1 MKKPIDKLG
10 IAILLSLGSV
20 ALLFAEQFASH
31 AALSRITP
39 WASIV
44 LSVVA
49 LALVLLGRRWSFV
62 RAAVIVASSLTLF
75 AGISLVA
82 VHRDTKSIEELWR
95 RNESRAIVST
105 LRAVGER
112 VQRLQ
117 EFSTAIGDEVT
128 GFVLENRPVSPEDS
142 LGFRLE
148 AFRLLE
154 AQAKRITGSGR
165 LPPGTEIGIQLFS
178 ENDRL
183 AWAGW
188 PQRLF
193 PQDSRFVSSGKNL
206 VYSRQV
212 SLYQILTH
220 IIPVEDG
227 SGGIAA
233 TVIVDM
239 PLEVNYRVSNKF
251 LKSSSFA
258 DDIVPATAADVRFD
272 YTPTPPNLPG
282 ALETYRAALI
292 KQERRVGR
300 RQKASADRA
309 QHGEPLLAYE
319 TFPAIIR
326 PVGEIGGDEN
336 TGLNGRALV
345 HSNFGNPLFTVTVI
359 SRPFRY
365 FLDSYQS
372 RYRVLTSTLTVL
384 ALLVFFVL
392 SLKLYPR
399 RLSGPLGLVKAIYL
413 VGVFVFLR
421 YWAVWFLPSVIDPRT
436 KLFDPAIYA
445 TPILHGLMRSA
456 GDLLITAVFFVVAI
470 YGVLKIT
477 RESIKRQPGGV
488 GERSRVLF
496 LLKGLLAAAIL
507 YGTFELA
514 SRFVKSVVINAN
526 PRLVGETMRLLKS
539 HAVVLHLS
547 TFLMLAGIFLAG
559 MILIWGVYRLGN
571 RRDTIET
578 SLTAAVGILIL
589 SALAGRWDF
598 ALLLPFLLLFI
609 VFAPRIVQR
618 EDLVAIVLVA
628 FSFVV
633 VVSLAAYVFLNED
646 YQVLKQAFV
655 QERVTEL
662 THPADNWK
670 VFILEDVLEKFS
682 QDNTIRQGLSK
693 PYSPNLQR
701 LAFDL
706 WAGSSLSLL
715 GYSSAI
721 HVFDAQD
728 SLVSRFSVEMP
739 YRVRVSEATERLE
752 TGSAQEWVVL
762 DLTTGTARGIV
773 RFYRGIVNIGDFSRG
788 MQGVPSGVGKI
799 VVDIPFFF
807 ESLAW
812 AARTGP
818 QTPEVLRN
826 VQEGG
831 IEPRLEETEALLL
844 ARLRGTRV
852 LESSSDVLPVGFA
865 FPQAEFEKAL
875 GLEWPLLETAGAP
888 YRYLVQ
894 EGDQP
899 GSYLLAGF
907 PVPRPLQHILRWS
920 TILSLYFFFAVGI
933 IILIILLKSLPF
945 LQQVLPTL
953 TPGRQ
958 LGFQQKLLASFL
970 IIALLPSIIL
980 GVFSIRLIKDRFI
993 QENKKEALTK
1003 AFSAQK
1009 SLSNVLLGE
1018 MDYLLDQT
1026 DPRMLVTGSVS
1037 RFGRW
1042 DRSRLVR
1049 VFARAG
1055 GPEDA
1060 YTEVGIDE
1068 ERPEGDAA
1076 VGGGDE
1082 RPAQEGATMAA
1093 WDVGELLGRFEADQ
1107 VFVDQSYGDPYLAAF
1122 SQPFSVVIG
1131 KELKTFVLYYARRLD
1146 GELLG
1151 EIADQVGA
1159 DVNVYDR
1166 GELIATSREGLLFGG
1181 FISSMM
1187 DASAFV
1193 KVSLMHVDESL
1204 VTEQAGRYTYE
1215 VAYLPVQ
1222 TSRPGENAAIG
1233 LPLLFA
1239 PESYHV
1245 EIQKTTSIVLSIFA
1259 LLSAATMGLGLLLA
1273 RGIFEPLKSLLEG
1286 TKRISRGDLT
1296 FKLPLKARDEIGTVV
1311 EAFNE
1316 MTDQLSRSLTALE
1329 ERRRY
1334 LEVILANIG
1343 TGVISMDADD
1353 RIRAVNDA
1361 AARILNIESAEL
1373 MGKSGAEL
1381 ADSAVAPQFF
1391 SLLAKRSEDEEPFVS
1406 SEVEI
1411 TMEGGPR
1418 TIKCMKTKLS
1428 TDGRY
1433 MGTVY
1438 VFEDLTE
1445 LISSKKLSAWV
1456 EMARQIAHEIKNP
1469 LTPIK
1474 LSTQFMVRA
1483 HEEKAEDFSTIFKES
1498 AETIIKQVEVLR
1510 HIASEFSSFGRLQH
1524 LQLAS
1529 RKILPQLVEI
1539 VSPYRKNTSGIEI
1552 CIHCSDSG
1560 LTAEYDAEAF
1570 RKICTNLIEN
1580 AMEAMTGGGQLDIM
1594 CSEREREGQQ
1604 QISISFLDTG
1614 PGLSDDVRHKLFEPY
1629 FSTKTTG
1636 TGLGLAIC
1644 RSLSREMGGDVV
1656 VANLEG
1662 GRGVEATLYL
1672 RSA

>member
-1 MKKPIDKLG
+1 MKKLIDKLG
-10 IAILLSLGSV
+10 VATLLSLGSI
-20 ALLFAEQFASH
+20 ALLLAEQFAAH
-31 AALSRITP
+31 DALSRITP
-39 WASIV
+39 WAAIL
-44 LSVVA
+44 LSV
-49 LALVLLGRRWSFV
+49 LALTLVFLGRQWSLV
-62 RAAVIVASSLTLF
+62 RAAVIIASSLTLF

-82 VHRDTKSIEELWR
+82 VHRDAKGIEGLWR
-95 RNESRAIVST
+95 KSETQTIVST
-105 LRAVGER
+105 LRAVGES

-117 EFSTAIGDEVT
+117 QFSTAIGDEVS
-128 GFVLENRPVSPEDS
+128 GLVLENRTISAEDS
-142 LGFRLE
+142 LAFRLE

-154 AQAKRITGSGR
+154 TQAKRITDSGR
-165 LPPGTEIGIQLFS
+165 LPPGTEIGIQLI
-178 ENDRL
+178 NDNGRM

-188 PQRLF
+188 PQQLF
-193 PQDSRFVSSGKNL
+193 GQDRRFVSSGKNL

-220 IIPVEDG
+220 IIPVDDG

-258 DDIVPATAADVRFD
+258 DDIVPASAADVRFD
-272 YTPTPPNLPG
+272 YTATTSNLPK
-282 ALETYRAALI
+282 AVEMYEEAFAKR
-292 KQERRVGR
+292 ERRNNR
-300 RQKASADRA
+300 AEKTAADRA
-309 QHGEPLLAYE
+309 EHQDSVLAYE
-319 TFPAIIR
+319 PFPAIIR
-326 PVGEIGGDEN
+326 PIGEIGGDEN

-345 HSNFGNPLFTVTVI
+345 HSNLGNPLFTVTVF

-372 RYRVLTSTLTVL
+372 RYRVLTSSLTLL
-384 ALLVFFVL
+384 ALFVYFVL
-392 SLKLYPR
+392 SLRLYPR
-399 RLSGPLGLVKAIYL
+399 RLAGPLGLVKAIYL
-413 VGVFVFLR
+413 VAVFVFLR

-456 GDLLITAVFFVVAI
+456 GDLLLTSIFFVAAI

-477 RESIKRQPGGV
+477 RESIKRQQNSV
-488 GERSRVLF
+488 GKRSTVLF
-496 LLKGLLAAAIL
+496 LFKGMVAAAIL

-526 PRLVGETMRLLKS
+526 PRLVGETMRLPES
-539 HAVVLHLS
+539 SAVVLHLS

-559 MILIWGVYRLGN
+559 MILVWGVYRLGN
-571 RRDTIET
+571 RRDAVA
-578 SLTAAVGILIL
+578 SSVTAAVAILIL
-589 SALAGRWDF
+589 SVWAGRWDI
-598 ALLLPFLLLFI
+598 ALLLSLFVLFI
-609 VFAPRIVQR
+609 IFAPRVVQR
-618 EDLVAIVLVA
+618 EDLVSTVLVA

-633 VVSLAAYVFLNED
+633 VVSAAAYVFLNED
-646 YQVLKQAFV
+646 YQALKRAFV

-682 QDNTIRQGLSK
+682 QDNTVRQALSK

-728 SLVSRFSVEMP
+728 SLVSRFTVEMP

-762 DLTTGTARGIV
+762 DLTTSTPRGIV
-773 RFYRGIVNIGDFSRG
+773 RFYRGIVNIGDFMLATG
-788 MQGVPSGVGKI
+788 GVPAHASIGKV

-807 ESLAW
+807 ESLGW

-852 LESSSDVLPVGFA
+852 LESSSDVLTVGFA
-865 FPQAEFEKAL
+865 FPEAEFEKAL
-875 GLEWPLLETAGAP
+875 GLEWPLLDTAGAP
-888 YRYLVQ
+888 YRYLVE
-894 EGDQP
+894 EGDRP
-899 GSYLLAGF
+899 GTYLLAGF
-907 PVPRPLQHILRWS
+907 PVPRTLQHILRWS
-920 TILSLYFFFAVGI
+920 TILSLYFFFAVSI
-933 IILIILLKSLPF
+933 IVLIILLKSLPF
-945 LQQVLPTL
+945 LQSVLPTL

-970 IIALLPSIIL
+970 LIALLPSIIL
-980 GVFSIRLIKDRFI
+980 GVFSIRLIRDRFV
-993 QENKKEALTK
+993 QENQKEALYK

-1026 DPRMLVTGSVS
+1026 DPRELVTGSVS
-1037 RFGRW
+1037 RFERW
-1042 DRSRLVR
+1042 DGSRLVK
-1049 VFARAG
+1049 VFTRSGEPEG
-1055 GPEDA
+1055 GYDA
-1060 YTEVGIDE
+1060 VGTDE
-1068 ERPEGDAA
+1068 EHTESDDAT
-1076 VGGGDE
+1076 V
-1082 RPAQEGATMAA
+1082 AA
-1093 WDVGELLGRFEADQ
+1093 RDVGELLGRFSADQ
-1107 VFVDQSYGDPYLAAF
+1107 VFVDQVDKTPYLAAF
-1122 SQPFSVVIG
+1122 SRPFHVVVDN
-1131 KELKTFVLYYARRLD
+1131 ELEEFVLYYARRLD

-1151 EIADQVGA
+1151 EIAEQVGA
-1159 DVNVYDR
+1159 DVNVYNR

-1187 DASAFV
+1187 DAGAFV
-1193 KVSLMHVDESL
+1193 KVSLMRVDESL
-1204 VTEQAGRYTYE
+1204 VTERAGRYTYE
-1215 VAYLPVQ
+1215 VAYLPIRS
-1222 TSRPGENAAIG
+1222 SRIDENAAIG
-1233 LPLLFA
+1233 LPLLFT

-1245 EIQKTTSIVLSIFA
+1245 EVQKTSSIVLSIFA
-1259 LLSAATMGLGLLLA
+1259 LLAAATMGLGLLLA
-1273 RGIFEPLKSLLEG
+1273 RGIFEPLKGLLEG
-1286 TKRISRGDLT
+1286 TKRISRGDLA
-1296 FKLPLKARDEIGTVV
+1296 FKLPSKRRDEIGTVV

-1316 MTDQLSRSLTALE
+1316 MTDQLSQSQSALE

-1343 TGVISMDADD
+1343 TGVISMDAED

-1361 AARILNIESAEL
+1361 AARILDE
-1373 MGKSGAEL
+1373 SGAEL
-1381 ADSAVAPQFF
+1381 VDSAVAPQFF
-1391 SLLAKRSEDEEPFVS
+1391 ELLAKRSDDEQRFVS

-1411 TMEGGPR
+1411 TMEGRPR
-1418 TIKCMKTKLS
+1418 TIKYMKTRLS
-1428 TDGRY
+1428 TDTRY

-1456 EMARQIAHEIKNP
+1456 EMSRQIAHEIKNP

-1483 HEEKAEDFSTIFKES
+1483 HEEKAEDFPTIFRES
-1498 AETIIKQVEVLR
+1498 SETIIRQVEVLR
-1510 HIASEFSSFGRLQH
+1510 HIASEFSSFGRLQQ
-1524 LQLAS
+1524 LQLVTQ
-1529 RKILPQLVEI
+1529 KVLPQLEEI
-1539 VSPYRKNTSGIEI
+1539 VAPYRKNLSGVDV
-1552 CIHCSDSG
+1552 CMHCADSR
-1560 LTAEYDAEAF
+1560 LEAQFDSEAF

-1580 AMEAMTGGGQLDIM
+1580 AMEAMPEGGRLDIM
-1594 CSEREREGQQ
+1594 CSEKEREGQQ

-1614 PGLSDDVRHKLFEPY
+1614 AGLNDDVRYKLFEPY

-1644 RSLSREMGGDVV
+1644 RGLSREMGGDVV

-1662 GRGVEATLYL
+1662 GQGVEATLYL
-1672 RSA
+1672 RAAS